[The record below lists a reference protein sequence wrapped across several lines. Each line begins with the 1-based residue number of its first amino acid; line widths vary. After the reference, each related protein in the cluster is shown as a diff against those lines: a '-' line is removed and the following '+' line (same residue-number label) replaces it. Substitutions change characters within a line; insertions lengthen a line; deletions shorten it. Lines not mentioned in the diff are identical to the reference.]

1 MEGEARQDGWRK
13 DVRIDFNKLRGGER
27 GLKVEI
33 CEVHRSK
40 ESIRRDNRVEKDVY
54 AGKRSDEGG
63 GRDRRLETVAA
74 GGASHTPVDA
84 RVVRPVRAG

>member
-40 ESIRRDNRVEKDVY
+40 K
-54 AGKRSDEGG
+54 ASDETTELKRMFTQGREATKVEGG
-63 GRDRRLETVAA
+63 TEASRRSPPAVPRTRR
-74 GGASHTPVDA
+74 STPVS
-84 RVVRPVRAG
+84 